1 MRRPAFEPCKR
12 VFDFG
17 VAGGRSCLGGDGR
30 LISGLLAGEAILVR
44 RAFAFVLTG
53 MNCFRRRVKVA
64 VRKIRKMQ
72 DALYRTFPGQQR
84 NCPMGRADHDL
95 ARRIYLL

>member
-1 MRRPAFEPCKR
+1 MKLPW
-12 VFDFG
+12 
-17 VAGGRSCLGGDGR
+17 GDGR
-30 LISGLLAGEAILVR
+30 SISGLLAGEAALGGDRRSIPGLLEGEAALGR